1 MAHLK
6 GLSYPSAGRDIKAYP
21 HILFLAALCGMQ
33 DFSFPTRDQI
43 CAPAMGVPKFNHRTS
58 RESSVQFSSVQLL
71 SRVRLFLTPWITA
84 PQASLSITNSRGL
97 LKTHARRVS
106 DVMQPPSPLS
116 SPSPPAPNP
125 FPNHGLLQWVN
136 SSHEVA
142 KVLEFQLQHQSF
154 QWTPRTDFL

>member
-1 MAHLK
+1 MNKGFVFFFSFLVNFNIFCLLPLVIVMAHLK

-71 SRVRLFLTPWITA
+71 SRVRLFLTP
-84 PQASLSITNSRGL
+84 
-97 LKTHARRVS
+97 
-106 DVMQPPSPLS
+106 
-116 SPSPPAPNP
+116 
-125 FPNHGLLQWVN
+125 
-136 SSHEVA
+136 
-142 KVLEFQLQHQSF
+142 
-154 QWTPRTDFL
+154 